1 MIEKARS
8 IRLLAMDVDGVLT
21 AGEVIYTDTGVEMKA
36 FDIHDGLGIA
46 VAGHAGL
53 MTAVVTGRVSPAVER
68 RARELGVT
76 ELRTGRRDKGAAVR
90 SLITQSG
97 LQPDQVAFIGD
108 DINDLP
114 AFRECGFRI
123 AVENA
128 CKELKAEADYVTRQS
143 GGRGAVRETIEL
155 ILESQGKWTAAVEAY
170 LQSLEQTDARSDDS
184 PHQ

>member
-1 MIEKARS
+1 MMEKARS

-21 AGEVIYTDTGVEMKA
+21 AGDVIYSDSGEELKILN
-36 FDIHDGLGIA
+36 IHDGLGIVIA
-46 VAGHAGL
+46 RHAGL
-53 MTAVVTGRVSPAVER
+53 KTAVVTGRVSAAVER

-76 ELRTGRRDKGAAVR
+76 DLRMGRRDKGAAVR
-90 SLITQSG
+90 SLIADAG

-128 CKELKAEADYVTRQS
+128 CNELKAEADYVTRR
-143 GGRGAVRETIEL
+143 GGGHGAVREAIEL

-170 LQSLEQTDARSDDS
+170 LQSLEQTDARSDNS